1 MTMSALNEL
10 IQKADTLT
18 PDEQLR
24 LIAHLAERV
33 RATRSVSKPR
43 RKWREIRG
51 IAPYPLVGEDA
62 QVWVSRSR
70 REGTEHRERQW
81 RGEA

>member
-1 MTMSALNEL
+1 MITDRLNDL
-10 IQKADTLT
+10 IKRVDLLT
-18 PDEQLR
+18 TDEQL
-24 LIAHLAERV
+24 LLAAHLVERA
-33 RATRSVSKPR
+33 RRSYPAAMPS

-70 REGTEHRERQW
+70 REGAEHRERQ
-81 RGEA
+81 